1 MNNTPHHINLHSIIP
16 ADYAGL
22 RLDQAIAKLFP
33 EHSRAR
39 LQEFIRKKQ
48 VQVNG
53 EFKRPRDKVNGGEE
67 IIIDAEIEPEQ
78 TWSAQ
83 MIALSIIYEDDF
95 LLVINKPVGLVVHPA
110 VGNRAGTLLNA
121 LLHHAPALSTL
132 PRAGIVHRLD
142 KGTSGI
148 MVVAKTLT
156 AHTSLVKQ
164 LQKRVIEREY
174 RAVVCG
180 VMTAGGTIDAPIG
193 RHPTQRIKM
202 AVIRSGKDAITH
214 FRVLEKFRAHT
225 YIKVNLETGRTH
237 QIRVHMAHS
246 HYPLLGDATY
256 NHRIYLPAGASSEL
270 LKELQGFRHQALH
283 AYRLQLVHPETQET
297 MSWLA
302 PLPED
307 FMTLL
312 DVLRVDYN
320 ALTETEESS

>member
-1 MNNTPHHINLHSIIP
+1 MNNTPQHINLRSIIP
-16 ADYAGL
+16 PDYAGL

-48 VQVNG
+48 VSVNG
-53 EFKRPRDKVNGGEE
+53 EYKRPRDKVNGGEE
-67 IIIDAEIEPEQ
+67 IIIEAELKPEQ
-78 TWSAQ
+78 SWLPQ
-83 MIALSIIYEDDF
+83 MIALDVIYEDET

-121 LLHHAPALSTL
+121 LLHHADALVNL

-142 KGTSGI
+142 KDTSGI

-156 AHTSLVKQ
+156 AHTNLVKQ
-164 LQKRVIEREY
+164 LQKRGIEREY

-180 VMTAGGTIDAPIG
+180 VMTAGGTIKASIG
-193 RHPTQRIKM
+193 RHPTQRTKM
-202 AVIRSGKDAITH
+202 AVVSSGKNAITH

-256 NHRIYLPAGASSEL
+256 NHRIYLPAGATSEL
-270 LKELQGFRHQALH
+270 LTELQGFRHQALH

-297 MSWLA
+297 MSWSA
-302 PLPED
+302 PLPND
-307 FMTLL
+307 FIHLL
-312 DVLRVDYN
+312 DILRADY
-320 ALTETEESS
+320 ETLAEESS